1 MSVFQ
6 LPHLLSLSLKVLCTE
21 LLTNKGD
28 VKEGLLHD
36 PPGGVASKLQ
46 YLLRR
51 CVHPDKLLYFMKDT
65 LVHSSLHTETHQRS
79 SKRVSSSLVRMK

>member
-1 MSVFQ
+1 MFMSVFQ
-6 LPHLLSLSLKVLCTE
+6 LPPLLSLSLKVLCTE

-65 LVHSSLHTETHQRS
+65 LVHSPLHLLKHIRDLLKESVHLS
-79 SKRVSSSLVRMK
+79 